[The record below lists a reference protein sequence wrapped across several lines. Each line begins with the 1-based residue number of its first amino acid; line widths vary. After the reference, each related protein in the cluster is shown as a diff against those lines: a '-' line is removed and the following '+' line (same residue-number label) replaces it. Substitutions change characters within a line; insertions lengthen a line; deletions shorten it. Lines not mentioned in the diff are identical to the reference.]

1 MYEYRGNLDRVNCG
15 MSNDP
20 NTFREVTIEELISL
34 KECYYVSNSEDNVWQ
49 YYFVRTG
56 RTMNDGYFV
65 KIREE
70 VVAEY
75 TTQR

>member
-1 MYEYRGNLDRVNCG
+1 MFET
-15 MSNDP
+15 NDP

-56 RTMNDGYFV
+56 DGYFV